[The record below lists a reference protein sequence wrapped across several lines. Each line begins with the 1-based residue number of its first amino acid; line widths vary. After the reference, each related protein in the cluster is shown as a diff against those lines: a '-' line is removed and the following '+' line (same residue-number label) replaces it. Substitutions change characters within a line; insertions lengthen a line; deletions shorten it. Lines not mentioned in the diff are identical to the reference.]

1 MQQSDEQQDVLVV
14 SGDGEP
20 LRRIESYIRENI
32 GENHIFRVDSLKEAA
47 AVMQRTDLEILVA
60 DRGRIL
66 REGKDISWEDSFEPT
81 RGNAKEDIR
90 YVLLY
95 IREHYAEDLSL
106 ARIAGWICLTP
117 NYLCTLFK
125 RTAGVSLNTYIERIR
140 MEKAAF
146 FLITEDIRLQD
157 LARRVGYRH
166 SSYFCRC
173 FRKFYG
179 MTPNQF
185 RNSYRARRK

>member
-1 MQQSDEQQDVLVV
+1 MQKSDEQQDVLVV

-106 ARIAGWICLTP
+106 ARIAGWILW
-117 NYLCTLFK
+117 K
-125 RTAGVSLNTYIERIR
+125 RRPFSSSPRISACRIWQGGSATAILPISAAVFVSFT
-140 MEKAAF
+140 A
-146 FLITEDIRLQD
+146 
-157 LARRVGYRH
+157 
-166 SSYFCRC
+166 
-173 FRKFYG
+173 
-179 MTPNQF
+179 
-185 RNSYRARRK
+185 